1 MAIAVFFIVLDRF
14 LKLLAAN
21 NFFSPPV
28 NIVRDILKFNFVG
41 NSNIAFSLPAGGG
54 WLVAAIFLVIIFVF
68 IFFVHFWRR
77 RDIRAFYLFFIILG
91 AASNL
96 FDRLRFGYVVD
107 YLDVK
112 YFTVFNLADAIIV
125 VGAIGFILASR
136 RGLTGIEK

>member
-28 NIVRDILKFNFVG
+28 NIVRDILKFNFAG
-41 NSNIAFSLPAGGG
+41 NFNIAFSLPAGGG

-68 IFFVHFWRR
+68 IFFVYCWRR

-96 FDRLRFGYVVD
+96 FDRLRFGYVID

-112 YFTVFNLADAIIV
+112 YFTIFNLADAMIV
-125 VGAIGFILASR
+125 AGAIGFILASR
-136 RGLTGIEK
+136 RGLTEIEK